1 MNPHAVRSISPLQI
15 VNSIIS
21 NRSLL
26 YGLVKREIIG
36 RYRGSM
42 MGLFWSF
49 FNPLLMLT
57 VYTFVFSVVF
67 KARWSGGSG
76 STIEFAMV
84 LFSGLITFNLFAE
97 NVNRSPALILSNVNY
112 VKKVVFP
119 LEILP
124 VVVLG
129 SAIFHFLVN
138 GLVWIIFHLMF
149 LGFPPLTI
157 LLLPVALLPLTL
169 LSLGVAWFLASLGV
183 FLRDIGQVVG
193 VLTMALM
200 YITPIFYPA
209 SALPA
214 EYQSLMNLNP
224 LTSCI
229 EQVRNIMVWGTNL
242 DWLSWVWQMVLG
254 VMVAWLGF
262 AWFQKT
268 RMGFADVV

>member
-1 MNPHAVRSISPLQI
+1 M
-15 VNSIIS
+15 
-21 NRSLL
+21 
-26 YGLVKREIIG
+26 
-36 RYRGSM
+36 
-42 MGLFWSF
+42 
-49 FNPLLMLT
+49 
-57 VYTFVFSVVF
+57 
-67 KARWSGGSG
+67 
-76 STIEFAMV
+76 
-84 LFSGLITFNLFAE
+84 
-97 NVNRSPALILSNVNY
+97 
-112 VKKVVFP
+112 
-119 LEILP
+119 
-124 VVVLG
+124 
-129 SAIFHFLVN
+129 
-138 GLVWIIFHLMF
+138 
-149 LGFPPLTI
+149 
-157 LLLPVALLPLTL
+157 ALLPLTL